1 MIPGYRFIR
10 LLNNPTH
17 YVTFFSGILFLQSLT
32 MNIDF
37 LMLGFGIY
45 FLDVFTAAMPGTPL
59 GTELVAASR
68 TNHL

>member
-1 MIPGYRFIR
+1 MIPGYPAFEQPDA
-10 LLNNPTH
+10 LCHL
-17 YVTFFSGILFLQSLT
+17 FSRILFLQSLT

-45 FLDVFTAAMPGTPL
+45 FLDVFPAAMPGTPL